1 MSFTGKAS
9 SYHVGGD
16 QAGAVGDHED
26 RLHALLAVLQ
36 RQTIIGIYTLAGGD
50 EFVKNA
56 VIAILLASLKPD
68 GKCLT
73 VRSGACFLYKAEY
86 EKTLRWKYSTV

>member
-1 MSFTGKAS
+1 MKIACMLSWLFFSA
-9 SYHVGGD
+9 
-16 QAGAVGDHED
+16 
-26 RLHALLAVLQ
+26 
-36 RQTIIGIYTLAGGD
+36 QTIIGIYTLAGGD

-86 EKTLRWKYSTV
+86 

>member
-1 MSFTGKAS
+1 LSFTGKAS

-56 VIAILLASLKPD
+56 VIAIPFGISQA
-68 GKCLT
+68 
-73 VRSGACFLYKAEY
+73 
-86 EKTLRWKYSTV
+86 RWKMLDRSLWCMFSV